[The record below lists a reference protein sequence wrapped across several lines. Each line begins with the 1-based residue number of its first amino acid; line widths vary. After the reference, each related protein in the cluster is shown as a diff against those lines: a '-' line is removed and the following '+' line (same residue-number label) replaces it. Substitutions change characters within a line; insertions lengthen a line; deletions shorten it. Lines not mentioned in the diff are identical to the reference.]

1 MRSFDENTFV
11 SDECH
16 NQLSRNEMPCQA
28 VFNKMSLDPIPD
40 EIKDFKQLEKKFTSK
55 RIIFKRNTVMHGKQE
70 FAESK
75 GSICNIPIETA
86 NIFNILPRPTDSN
99 ELIVVKLKRD
109 LNYRGYVYFEPVRA
123 DTIYQALNYLK
134 TINSMMIF
142 PFQKASHAI
151 NDFSRFDKHQDV
163 AENIHTEIILNETEY
178 GSVED
183 PLSMHKTGSNE
194 TALVSQIPSII
205 NDENVTIAQR
215 QGK

>member
-1 MRSFDENTFV
+1 
-11 SDECH
+11 
-16 NQLSRNEMPCQA
+16 
-28 VFNKMSLDPIPD
+28 
-40 EIKDFKQLEKKFTSK
+40 
-55 RIIFKRNTVMHGKQE
+55 MHGKEE

-109 LNYRGYVYFEPVRA
+109 LNYRGYVYFEPVHA

-134 TINSMMIF
+134 TNSMMIF

-151 NDFSRFDKHQDV
+151 NDFSHFDKHQDV

-183 PLSMHKTGSNE
+183 PLSMHKTGS
-194 TALVSQIPSII
+194 LVSQIPSII